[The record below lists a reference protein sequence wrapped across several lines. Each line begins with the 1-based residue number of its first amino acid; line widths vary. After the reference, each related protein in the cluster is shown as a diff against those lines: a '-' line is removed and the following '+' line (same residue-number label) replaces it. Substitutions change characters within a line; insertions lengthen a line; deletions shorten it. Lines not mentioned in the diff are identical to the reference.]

1 MIQFPKSNDDKSIAV
16 IEFIYMSIKRSQLA
30 AYNEQATEQTNNN
43 NKDWHDYSHG
53 GLCVHSRNAPLD
65 RRKRK

>member
-16 IEFIYMSIKRSQLA
+16 IEYTYICQSSD
-30 AYNEQATEQTNNN
+30 AYNN
-43 NKDWHDYSHG
+43 NKKIGMITHMAV
-53 GLCVHSRNAPLD
+53 CIHSRNAPLD